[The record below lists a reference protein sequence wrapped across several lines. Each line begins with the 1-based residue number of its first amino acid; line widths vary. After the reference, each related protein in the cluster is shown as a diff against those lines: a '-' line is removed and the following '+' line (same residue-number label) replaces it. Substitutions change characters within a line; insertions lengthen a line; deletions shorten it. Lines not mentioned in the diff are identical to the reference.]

1 MDWTTLALSTLAV
14 FGLMFASGFCISLL
28 SSLMQ
33 CGKTG
38 LSTSA
43 VQGLIWAVGP
53 SLIYAVAA
61 TVQVVRD
68 PFKIYDSSIYA
79 VGFLMMMVVWPMT
92 VYNIN
97 NTERAICVPSTS
109 EMTAFKTKLLAELKQ
124 KQDAEERNKNASV
137 FKK

>member
-124 KQDAEERNKNASV
+124 KQAANE
-137 FKK
+137 KKE